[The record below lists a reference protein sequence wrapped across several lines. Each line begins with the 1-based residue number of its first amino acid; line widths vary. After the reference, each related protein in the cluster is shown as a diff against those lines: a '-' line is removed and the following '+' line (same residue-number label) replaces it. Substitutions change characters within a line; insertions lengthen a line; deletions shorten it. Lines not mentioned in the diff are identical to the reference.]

1 MSRDSITKIG
11 WGGFF
16 AFLLGLLVLPMQYAS
31 WAHLLWVMWTSG
43 CIAYSLSVES
53 DRPLLD
59 LLKNAA
65 ITCLILGGL
74 AMLFYGEPSMD
85 EDGYA
90 IEEGFPTTFDSKAG
104 AGLRLFIKLI
114 VGAYV
119 GIHVAELIRNREK
132 SDDEVAQS
140 TGN

>member
-1 MSRDSITKIG
+1 
-11 WGGFF
+11 
-16 AFLLGLLVLPMQYAS
+16 
-31 WAHLLWVMWTSG
+31 
-43 CIAYSLSVES
+43 
-53 DRPLLD
+53 
-59 LLKNAA
+59 
-65 ITCLILGGL
+65 
-74 AMLFYGEPSMD
+74 MLFYGEPSMD